1 MSNEI
6 PADVSPRADDR
17 QPDELAARLRRLSI
31 ENERLFREVAR
42 GERRFRRLSR
52 AVWQVQE
59 EEHRRLARELHDGIG
74 QLLVALKGRLEM
86 LSRGHLAADAAS
98 EVGECVTMTAEA
110 LEQTRELSRLLR
122 PTVLDDLGLESA
134 LRWLGRTLRAR
145 SGLDTTLT
153 IRGAG
158 DRLDPDIE
166 TLAFRVVQEAL
177 TNVLKHS
184 GTRRAEVDLT
194 VERQELRLVIRDR
207 GRGFEPERVL
217 TELEEHGGL
226 GLRGIQDRVGLVGGR
241 TRLDSAPGAGTTLH
255 VRVPLNGR
263 NDES

>member
-1 MSNEI
+1 MSTET
-6 PADVSPRADDR
+6 PTDRSPRAEDRDD
-17 QPDELAARLRRLSI
+17 DLATRLRRLAA

-42 GERRFRRLSR
+42 SERRFRRLSR

-59 EEHRRLARELHDGIG
+59 EEHRRLARELHDGLG

-86 LSRGHLAADAAS
+86 LSRGDLDTAATSAVA
-98 EVGECVTMTAEA
+98 ECVAMAAEA

-134 LRWLGRTLRAR
+134 LRWLARTLRAR
-145 SGLDTTLT
+145 SGLEVALTT
-153 IRGAG
+153 RGAEQ
-158 DRLDPDIE
+158 RIDPDIE

-184 GTRRAEVDLT
+184 GTRQAEVDLA
-194 VERQELRLVIRDR
+194 VEDQQLRLVVRDR
-207 GRGFEPERVL
+207 GRGFEPQRAL
-217 TELEEHGGL
+217 AELEEHGGL
-226 GLRGIQDRVGLVGGR
+226 GLRGIHDRVGLLGGR
-241 TRLDSAPGAGTTLH
+241 TRVESTPGAGTTLH

-263 NDES
+263 DEAS